1 MKKRILM
8 FVEKRQAILE
18 IKKTHNKEIKVASF
32 IMESF
37 LIFTI
42 LYGSILL
49 FGLIGDLN
57 SEFNY
62 LFYSAN
68 IITILGYIL
77 LRYLYELRYQSINE
91 TSYNPRYII
100 LFDVIDLL
108 FTLTVINGVFLGVLV
123 YQQFTGFNLI
133 LISIFS
139 ILVILFWVTFQLYLS
154 RVIGKEQ
161 RITANLKTVW
171 ILGLLYLSLLEF
183 TSFLKIN
190 LQYLITLYLALL
202 VYIIIEYFQKNH
214 FISINKY
221 FTRLL
226 ILTIALFV
234 FGLTL
239 EYNPFTDVNLTTPD
253 FIREE
258 EVHEFREGRIT
269 GIVSTDDYLFV
280 KYLDVDRNTIEIYD
294 HDFNLLN
301 DDNNFEGFIS
311 VYEEDKE
318 IYVLQTENLL
328 ELGNR
333 FSLYKLTDGLSF
345 ENEFSITGN
354 FGSEP
359 SIPVL
364 IDGEYHMIFT
374 TWVAD
379 SEMSS
384 GYSSVMNFYR
394 IINNDFTIIDYENG
408 VLYQS
413 DETIYIGVD
422 DFLYSATSHKYN
434 NSFTN
439 NKLIGSYED
448 ISHFRNA
455 KSFSNGYFL
464 RNQDQLNLV
473 SEFDEEELVF
483 KDSFVSFPRLEAI
496 YDGSYFGEITDF
508 EIDGDIIKGYV
519 TSGAPLEY
527 QKVILYAEYDI
538 LKEEYRVYETKGE
551 LVFFDENIYELDGQ
565 ILHMLSDEY
574 LFDSSQNTLIGLS
587 LSSLTIGALL
597 FTALRTNKLVFK
609 GGEEN
614 V

>member
-1 MKKRILM
+1 
-8 FVEKRQAILE
+8 
-18 IKKTHNKEIKVASF
+18 
-32 IMESF
+32 
-37 LIFTI
+37 
-42 LYGSILL
+42 
-49 FGLIGDLN
+49 
-57 SEFNY
+57 
-62 LFYSAN
+62 
-68 IITILGYIL
+68 
-77 LRYLYELRYQSINE
+77 
-91 TSYNPRYII
+91 
-100 LFDVIDLL
+100 
-108 FTLTVINGVFLGVLV
+108 
-123 YQQFTGFNLI
+123 
-133 LISIFS
+133 
-139 ILVILFWVTFQLYLS
+139 
-154 RVIGKEQ
+154 
-161 RITANLKTVW
+161 
-171 ILGLLYLSLLEF
+171 
-183 TSFLKIN
+183 
-190 LQYLITLYLALL
+190 
-202 VYIIIEYFQKNH
+202 
-214 FISINKY
+214 
-221 FTRLL
+221 
-226 ILTIALFV
+226 V